1 MKVLAVLEQG
11 RLDPDR
17 AAGLIKTLGD
27 SYGGRYEGMGEEKIE
42 NKKNNGE

>member
-1 MKVLAVLEQG
+1 MFALLEHG
-11 RLDPDR
+11 RLDPDQ